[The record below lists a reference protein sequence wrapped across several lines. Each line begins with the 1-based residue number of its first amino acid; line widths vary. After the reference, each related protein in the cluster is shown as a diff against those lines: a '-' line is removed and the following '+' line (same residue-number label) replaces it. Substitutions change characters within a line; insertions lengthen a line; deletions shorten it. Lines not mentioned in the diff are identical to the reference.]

1 MPVVRSYLR
10 LLEERLLRE
19 KFSPHLLLVQSN
31 GGGCS
36 AEIAGEQ
43 PVRLL
48 LSGPSGGALAA
59 LRTAEE
65 LAMPELV
72 GIDMGGTSF
81 DVSVVQGGRITLIT
95 QGEID
100 RLPVRL
106 PMVEIRTIAAA
117 RASIPPRHAP

>member
-10 LLEERLLRE
+10 RLEERLLRE

-31 GGGCS
+31 GGVCS

-65 LAMPELV
+65 LAMPELL
-72 GIDMGGTSF
+72 GIDKGGTNF
-81 DVSVVQGGRITLIT
+81 DRSVVQGGRITLIT
-95 QGEID
+95 HGQVH
-100 RLPVRL
+100 RLPVPL
-106 PMVEIRTIAAA
+106 PIV
-117 RASIPPRHAP
+117 